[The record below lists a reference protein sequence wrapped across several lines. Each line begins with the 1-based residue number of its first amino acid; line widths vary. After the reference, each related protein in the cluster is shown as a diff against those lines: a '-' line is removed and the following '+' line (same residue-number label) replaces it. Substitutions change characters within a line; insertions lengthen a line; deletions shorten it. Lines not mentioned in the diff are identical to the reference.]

1 MKQKSE
7 LRLFLSFLEGSRR
20 FFLLGVAAA
29 LLMTLCDMLIPQM
42 IRYAVDVLIAGGGS
56 VRPVFFAVAAAAL
69 AGAFFRWLSTLMNAK
84 GGETLVKTMQDR
96 LYSHIARLPFSW
108 HMEHA
113 AGDIIQRCTSDV
125 TMIKEFCS
133 EQLYNLVRIVLMIV
147 MALFFMLSMDVK
159 LTMCAF
165 AFVPLI
171 VGYSTVFLIR
181 ISSQFQRCDENE
193 GKLSAV
199 TQENLTGVRVVRAF
213 GREAAEEKK
222 FRAQND
228 VYTNLWMK
236 LCEYLAW
243 FWAFGDLASG
253 LQVMTVVLAGAYFCV
268 RGPLTV
274 GSYIAFISYNN
285 MLVWPI
291 RALGRMISE
300 MSKSGVSLRRI
311 ADILSAEPERLEAE
325 KPESGKPE
333 PERLMETETEVT
345 EAQTGETGIRPAA
358 AQDLETPAGETIL
371 AAGQHGAASP
381 DIVFDHVSFSFGD
394 RKVLDDVSLTV
405 PAGTTAGILGTT
417 GCGKSTLMYL
427 LLRLYE
433 LPEGQGS
440 ITLGGRDIREIPL
453 SELRGYIGMVL
464 QEPYLFSRT
473 IGENIRIT
481 GRADDEAVARAVRT
495 AALEETIRE
504 FPAGFDTMVGERGV
518 TLSGGQKQRIAIA
531 RMLTG
536 DQPVMIFDDSL
547 SAVDAAT
554 DARIRRNLRQ
564 SLGDRTVFLISHRI
578 STLMHAD
585 CIYVMSGGRIAE
597 QGTHEELLKKDGL
610 YAEIWRLQS
619 LPEEEAEGGA
629 VHA

>member
-1 MKQKSE
+1 MKQKTE

-20 FFLLGVAAA
+20 FFILGVLAA

-42 IRYAVDVLIAGGGS
+42 IRYAVDVLIAGGRS

-125 TMIKEFCS
+125 TMIKNFCS

-159 LTMCAF
+159 LTLFAF

-171 VGYSTVFLIR
+171 VGYSSVFLIR
-181 ISSQFQRCDENE
+181 ISSQFQLCDENE

-222 FRAQND
+222 FRVQND
-228 VYTNLWMK
+228 IYTNLWMK

-243 FWAFGDLASG
+243 FWAFGDLESG
-253 LQVMTVVLAGAYFCV
+253 LQVMTVVLAGAYYCV

-311 ADILSAEPERLEAE
+311 ADILSAEPEKLEEGAGGAE
-325 KPESGKPE
+325 YDRKPEQDGGAEHRSG
-333 PERLMETETEVT
+333 
-345 EAQTGETGIRPAA
+345 TGQGS
-358 AQDLETPAGETIL
+358 G
-371 AAGQHGAASP
+371 AAG
-381 DIVFDHVSFSFGD
+381 DIAFRHVSFAFGE
-394 RKVLDDVSLTV
+394 RRVLDDVSMTV
-405 PAGTTAGILGTT
+405 PAGTTVGILGTT

-440 ITLGGRDIREIPL
+440 ITIGGRDIRSIPL
-453 SELRGYIGMVL
+453 RELRGTIGMVL

-473 IGENIRIT
+473 IGDNIRIA
-481 GRADDEAVARAVRT
+481 GHADDEAVMRAVRT

-536 DQPVMIFDDSL
+536 NEPVMIFDDSL

-564 SLGDRTVFLISHRI
+564 FLGDHTVFLISHRI

-585 CIYVMSGGRIAE
+585 CIYVMSGGRVAE
-597 QGTHEELLKKDGL
+597 QGTHEELLEKDGL

-629 VHA
+629 VYA